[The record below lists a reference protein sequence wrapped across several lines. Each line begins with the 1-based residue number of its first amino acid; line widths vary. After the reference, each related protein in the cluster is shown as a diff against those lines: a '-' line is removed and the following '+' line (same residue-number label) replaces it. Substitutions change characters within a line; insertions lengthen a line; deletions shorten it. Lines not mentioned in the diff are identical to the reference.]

1 MTQQEVSEQI
11 TEGGQEQQVEPVTV
25 RPARPP
31 KEHLLGTILL
41 VLIIFFILSSLA
53 GIIFVLYSQ
62 WKHAADDKARPT
74 IQTLDTAATMEPKDE
89 PAPAPAPA
97 EEKKEEPQPA
107 GVDLSKEKITVLN
120 GGAATGSASKLAT
133 ALKADKV
140 DASTGSTQGDFTGTV
155 VYYATGKEDAAKA
168 LLPFVQKTF
177 KDATIKPQDTTKK
190 ETATTDI
197 TVILGATN

>member
-1 MTQQEVSEQI
+1 MSQEEQAREI
-11 TEGGQEQQVEPVTV
+11 EQGNQPEPVMV
-25 RPARPP
+25 RSAQPP

-53 GIIFVLYSQ
+53 GIVFVLYSQ
-62 WKHAADDKARPT
+62 WKHAADNKARPT
-74 IQTLDTAATMEPKDE
+74 IQTLDTAAVTEPKEE

-97 EEKKEEPQPA
+97 EEKKEEPKTT

-120 GGAATGSASKLAT
+120 GGAATGSAGKLAT
-133 ALKADKV
+133 ALKADKI

-155 VYYATGKEDAAKA
+155 IYYATGKEDAAKA

-177 KDATIKPQDTTKK
+177 ADATTKPQDATKK
-190 ETATTDI
+190 ETATADI